1 MPKPIVAVVGRPNV
15 GKSTFF
21 NFLAGR
27 RISIVDDTP
36 GITRDRVYAEAEW
49 QGRRFA
55 VVDTGGIEPRTT
67 DPLLRQMRAQAELA
81 IETADVILFMVDMKT
96 GLTAADQ
103 DIGAMLRKSRKPV
116 VVAVNK
122 VDRIGDTPQE
132 VYEFYNLGLG
142 DLHPVSSQHGLG
154 FGDLLDAVLAHFP
167 AETHEEDEERDT
179 IHVAVIGKPNAGKSS
194 LVNRL
199 LGEERTIV
207 SDIPGTTRDAID
219 SILDTPEG
227 RIVLIDTAGLR
238 KRGRIE
244 DDVERYSTI
253 RALAAVERADV
264 CLILLDATEGV
275 TEQDTKIA
283 GYAHNQGKA
292 SVLLVNKWDLPEKA
306 TGTLE
311 EYEKRIRKDLAFMQY
326 APVAFISAKTG
337 QRVSRVLE
345 LVRHVFEQASLR
357 LSTGMLNDMLGEAMA
372 MTPPP
377 TDRGRRLKI
386 YYATQVG
393 IRPPEFVFFLND
405 RERMHFSYER
415 HLENQLRHN
424 FGFEGTPI
432 RFIYRERERKER

>member
-167 AETHEEDEERDT
+167 DEPHEEDEERDT

-337 QRVSRVLE
+337 QRVPRVLE